1 MFLLHFHFIFSDLKI
16 FKEYQ
21 EKAIKDEEMRE
32 KSKRDNDGK
41 PENQS
46 NYGNFYLRIGN
57 IL

>member
-1 MFLLHFHFIFSDLKI
+1 MFMFLFHFHFSNLKI

-46 NYGNFYLRIGN
+46 NYGNFHLFYT
-57 IL
+57 